1 MRLSAT
7 VKLKN
12 GKENTENAG
21 SACVLRS
28 LDEEFALKRAVL
40 FTRRAYLHSRKNQMK
55 KLLCMLVSVDSAEKE
70 HEPTCPV
77 R

>member
-1 MRLSAT
+1 MEKKIQKTLVA
-7 VKLKN
+7 
-12 GKENTENAG
+12 
-21 SACVLRS
+21 ACVLRS

-55 KLLCMLVSVDSAEKE
+55 KLLCMLASVDSAEKE

-77 R
+77 K